1 VSHLELAKAT
11 ATTASLKTSKELM
24 SIFRNPF
31 WSSEDGP
38 LSLSNVR
45 DWLELIRLND
55 DEIIRRTRGADTAR
69 STSVMRAYP
78 PNSIWGIRLRKAPV
92 VSKVNVNHKRKDV
105 LLPLTNNGKP
115 KTIGITSKHMKLEKV
130 GIRLFTQ
137 PRKILVTNY
146 IGRKKTRKYATCMLS
161 VFDESEDPA
170 KSPTV
175 MRLEIMHPESG
186 EMVVLRLGPSVL
198 KRALM
203 VHSNPNRFQIA
214 EVMVGELMLTEFIDA
229 HSPETLPPRM
239 LTLRLKEKKVSDEI
253 KMVDGSSSSN
263 EEK

>member
-1 VSHLELAKAT
+1 MCFVHDTLNSISNS
-11 ATTASLKTSKELM
+11 SLLFVHST
-24 SIFRNPF
+24 IYQP
-31 WSSEDGP
+31 
-38 LSLSNVR
+38 SNKQQ
-45 DWLELIRLND
+45 LIRLND
-55 DEIIRRTRGADTAR
+55 DDIIRRTRGADTAR

-146 IGRKKTRKYATCMLS
+146 IGRKKTRKYVTCMLS

-186 EMVVLRLGPSVL
+186 EMFNKCTSW
-198 KRALM
+198 A
-203 VHSNPNRFQIA
+203 
-214 EVMVGELMLTEFIDA
+214 VGI
-229 HSPETLPPRM
+229 S
-239 LTLRLKEKKVSDEI
+239 
-253 KMVDGSSSSN
+253 
-263 EEK
+263 